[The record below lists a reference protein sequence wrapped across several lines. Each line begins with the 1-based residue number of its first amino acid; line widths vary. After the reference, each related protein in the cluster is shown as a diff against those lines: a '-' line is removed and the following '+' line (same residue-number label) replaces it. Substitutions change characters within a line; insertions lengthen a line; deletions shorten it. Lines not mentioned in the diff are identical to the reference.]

1 MPTFTEFELMLKN
14 YFLKTS
20 YPRAYS
26 NWTMQEQSSRNICTG
41 ASFDEVI
48 TSRSPALLKRNSS
61 TSAFKSIFHR
71 TTVNGCFWQW
81 KNKINLL
88 NKLRNTDTVRNVKFG
103 QIRKNVDIYIYCFHY
118 LSENIFMCGLRKG
131 L

>member
-1 MPTFTEFELMLKN
+1 MPTFTEFELILKN

-71 TTVNGCFWQW
+71 TTVNGCFCQW